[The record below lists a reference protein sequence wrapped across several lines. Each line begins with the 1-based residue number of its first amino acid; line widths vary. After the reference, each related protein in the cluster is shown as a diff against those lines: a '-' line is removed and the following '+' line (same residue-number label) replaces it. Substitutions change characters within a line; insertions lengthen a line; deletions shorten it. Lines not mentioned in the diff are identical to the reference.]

1 MTSRQQLFDALS
13 ELPEDATIDD
23 AIKQLLLLKR
33 IKEGV
38 DDAKA
43 GRTVSQEEARE
54 RMARWLR

>member
-1 MTSRQQLFDALS
+1 MTSRQQWFDALS

-23 AIKQLLLLKR
+23 AIKHLLLLKR

>member
-1 MTSRQQLFDALS
+1 MFDALS